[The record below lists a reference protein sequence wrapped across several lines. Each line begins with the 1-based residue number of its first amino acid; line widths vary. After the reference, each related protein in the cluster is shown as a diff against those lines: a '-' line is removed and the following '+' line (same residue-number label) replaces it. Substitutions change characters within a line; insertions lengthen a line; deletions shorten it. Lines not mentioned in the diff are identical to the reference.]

1 MYFVCNVVVWWYP
14 VWGSSYSRRVMC
26 QSTQTRPNSELFLIF
41 LLYLFAKTIGE
52 NLLINLWFS
61 YFHDL
66 CASVRAKN
74 LLNEYYK
81 TSPLLYCVWKSRTL
95 QLFFFRRWLCTSTF
109 SVNITYFT
117 CGMIVWLRVNCVT
130 GMVFH
135 VTRAVLRK
143 YHPSSRQVTARS
155 LEPALSRPNPFCLA
169 AQERVRQLC
178 VYVRVENTKRDR

>member
-1 MYFVCNVVVWWYP
+1 MVRICWLTCGLVI
-14 VWGSSYSRRVMC
+14 
-26 QSTQTRPNSELFLIF
+26 STICVLVSELKICSTNIVRHH
-41 LLYLFAKTIGE
+41 LYFIVLK
-52 NLLINLWFS
+52 NLEHFS
-61 YFHDL
+61 Y
-66 CASVRAKN
+66 
-74 LLNEYYK
+74 
-81 TSPLLYCVWKSRTL
+81 
-95 QLFFFRRWLCTSTF
+95 FFRRWLCTSTF

-117 CGMIVWLRVNCVT
+117 CGMIVWLSVNCVT

-135 VTRAVLRK
+135 VTTAVLRK